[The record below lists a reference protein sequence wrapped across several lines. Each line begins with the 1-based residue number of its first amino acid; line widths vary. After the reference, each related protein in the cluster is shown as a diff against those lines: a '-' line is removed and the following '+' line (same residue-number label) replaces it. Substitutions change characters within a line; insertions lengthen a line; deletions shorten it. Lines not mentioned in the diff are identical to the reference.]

1 MKKIG
6 KIINKQ
12 DPFNV
17 GQKIKVIS
25 SVIVIDENI
34 EDVSQYCLNLY
45 KSGEWQEIIGNFG
58 IGNVWTGT
66 KFIPQ
71 QQYASWT
78 FDDTNNIW
86 VAPIEKPISPVFTIT
101 ETTID
106 AENNEVE
113 ESWEVDIYKIYWNE
127 SNLRWQGYNAQDNN
141 TYYWN
146 PDSSTW
152 NLI

>member
-45 KSGEWQEIIGNFG
+45 
-58 IGNVWTGT
+58 
-66 KFIPQ
+66 
-71 QQYASWT
+71 
-78 FDDTNNIW
+78 
-86 VAPIEKPISPVFTIT
+86 
-101 ETTID
+101 
-106 AENNEVE
+106 
-113 ESWEVDIYKIYWNE
+113 
-127 SNLRWQGYNAQDNN
+127 R
-141 TYYWN
+141 
-146 PDSSTW
+146 
-152 NLI
+152 

>member
-86 VAPIEKPISPVFTIT
+86 VAPIEKPISPTFTMT
-101 ETTID
+101 QTI
-106 AENNEVE
+106 NEVE

>member
-45 KSGEWQEIIGNFG
+45 KGGEWQEIIGNFG
-58 IGNVWTGT
+58 KGSVWTGT

-86 VAPIEKPISPVFTIT
+86 VAPIEKPISPTFTMT
-101 ETTID
+101 QTI
-106 AENNEVE
+106 NEVE
-113 ESWEVDIYKIYWNE
+113 ETWELDIYKIFWNE
-127 SNLRWQGYNAQDNN
+127 SNLRWQGFNAQDNN

-146 PDSSTW
+146 SDSSTW

>member
-1 MKKIG
+1 MKKAG
-6 KIINKQ
+6 KIIYKQ

-17 GQKIKVIS
+17 GQKIQVVS
-25 SVIVIDENI
+25 EVIVIDKNI

-45 KSGEWQEIIGNFG
+45 KGGKWQEITGNFG
-58 IGNVWTGT
+58 KGSVWTGT

-86 VAPIEKPISPVFTIT
+86 VAPIEKPISLTFTVT
-101 ETTID
+101 ETID
-106 AENNEVE
+106 EVE
-113 ESWEVDIYKIYWNE
+113 ESWEADIYKIFWDE
-127 SNLRWQGYNAQDNN
+127 SNLRWQGFNAQDNN

-146 PDSSTW
+146 SDSSTW